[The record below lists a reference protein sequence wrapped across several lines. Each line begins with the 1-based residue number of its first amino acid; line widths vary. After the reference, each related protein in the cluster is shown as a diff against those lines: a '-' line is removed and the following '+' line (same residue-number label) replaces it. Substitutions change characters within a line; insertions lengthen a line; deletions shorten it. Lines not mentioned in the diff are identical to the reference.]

1 MAETHDPEMSQ
12 WYKRGLASLIHA
24 IERLEKDNRLD
35 DPRKFAEMLHWSF
48 STFRLVAAEHAHD
61 ERISKAAISKW
72 QNGHAMPS
80 APTRK
85 IVIAWV
91 KAKLQQQ
98 LDEIEIAQ
106 PQVAKSA

>member
-12 WYKRGLASLIHA
+12 WYKSGLASLIHA
-24 IERLEKDNRLD
+24 IDRFEKDNRLD
-35 DPRKFAEMLHWSF
+35 DPKVFAEMLHWSF
-48 STFRLVAAEHAHD
+48 TTFRLVASELAHD

-85 IVIAWV
+85 IVISWV
-91 KAKLQQQ
+91 KTKLQEQ
-98 LDEIEIAQ
+98 LDEIEITQ
-106 PQVAKSA
+106 PQVARPA